1 MVLSTQCWRPA
12 SCGWSMSINFF
23 FYWHLVYV
31 ATLLKAWTLTWSFEK
46 SRAESPLPR
55 RCTLVCQQFTF
66 RSVLSLRQKLRCTWR
81 LVKSCF
87 GVLAVHRVFGRCG
100 CSTQVRQ
107 FCLGWD
113 TELGLAAQR
122 TQSGSSPISHLGV
135 HAAQLCLVC
144 CSSTVGHSSLRVL
157 CLEHWCASL
166 MAETVTSYVLQH
178 ILFENIYLII
188 TTL

>member
-1 MVLSTQCWRPA
+1 M
-12 SCGWSMSINFF
+12 
-23 FYWHLVYV
+23 
-31 ATLLKAWTLTWSFEK
+31 LKACFLWVVYECQFLLLLASSICCNIT
-46 SRAESPLPR
+46 ESLNSHMKFWKELGRKPSPKEM
-55 RCTLVCQQFTF
+55 CVDVCQQFTF

-144 CSSTVGHSSLRVL
+144 CSSTVGHFSLRVL

-166 MAETVTSYVLQH
+166 MAEIVTSYVLQH